1 MAPWYRCHQ
10 YCRRSRYESYRDERS
25 RHRPEIDP
33 SAAIRLP
40 IWPPALTAWGAS
52 AGRKPLPRL
61 LAEAP
66 QSDELGIVTA
76 FGPEH
81 VTITTRFLSSS
92 LVAAAA
98 ANVVR
103 REAQAAARGNW
114 AARGA
119 QRGLLRSREFFG
131 RAVSTRPWLV
141 SNWDLASKQ
150 FLLVTPENG
159 MAEQNDLARLY
170 REFEEAF
177 VDVLT
182 AKGELLLPRRTK
194 LYQAR
199 IRLRAHRDLKQ
210 REYQAAVLRAEA
222 RAWET
227 LGLA

>member
-1 MAPWYRCHQ
+1 MFQMLYSTCYAYRAKQKTVPARPQQRGGFLAPWYRCHQ

-119 QRGLLRSREFFG
+119 QRGLLRSHEFFG
-131 RAVSTRPWLV
+131 RAVC
-141 SNWDLASKQ
+141 
-150 FLLVTPENG
+150 
-159 MAEQNDLARLY
+159 
-170 REFEEAF
+170 
-177 VDVLT
+177 
-182 AKGELLLPRRTK
+182 
-194 LYQAR
+194 
-199 IRLRAHRDLKQ
+199 
-210 REYQAAVLRAEA
+210 
-222 RAWET
+222 ET
-227 LGLA
+227 MVGFQLGLGFQTIRACDTGEWHG

>member
-1 MAPWYRCHQ
+1 M
-10 YCRRSRYESYRDERS
+10 SRTAT
-25 RHRPEIDP
+25 
-33 SAAIRLP
+33 SAAVTVLKWTPVLQSVCRFGHQHL
-40 IWPPALTAWGAS
+40 GM
-52 AGRKPLPRL
+52 GRERGTKPLPRL

-98 ANVVR
+98 NVVR

-131 RAVSTRPWLV
+131 RTRPWLV

>member
-1 MAPWYRCHQ
+1 MLYSTCYAYRAKQKTVPARPQQRGGFLAPWYRCHQ

-103 REAQAAARGNW
+103 REAQAAARGIGPH
-114 AARGA
+114 AARSVA
-119 QRGLLRSREFFG
+119 FFG
-131 RAVSTRPWLV
+131 RVNFSVERYARP
-141 SNWDLASKQ
+141 
-150 FLLVTPENG
+150 
-159 MAEQNDLARLY
+159 
-170 REFEEAF
+170 
-177 VDVLT
+177 
-182 AKGELLLPRRTK
+182 
-194 LYQAR
+194 
-199 IRLRAHRDLKQ
+199 
-210 REYQAAVLRAEA
+210 
-222 RAWET
+222 
-227 LGLA
+227 

>member
-1 MAPWYRCHQ
+1 MHSAKQKTVPARPQQRGGFLAPWYRCHQ

-98 ANVVR
+98 ATVLR
-103 REAQAAARGNW
+103 REAQREEIGTHAARKV
-114 AARGA
+114 A
-119 QRGLLRSREFFG
+119 FFG
-131 RAVSTRPWLV
+131 RVNFSVERYRRDHGWFPIGTWLPNN
-141 SNWDLASKQ
+141 SCL
-150 FLLVTPENG
+150 
-159 MAEQNDLARLY
+159 
-170 REFEEAF
+170 
-177 VDVLT
+177 
-182 AKGELLLPRRTK
+182 
-194 LYQAR
+194 
-199 IRLRAHRDLKQ
+199 
-210 REYQAAVLRAEA
+210 
-222 RAWET
+222 
-227 LGLA
+227 

>member
-1 MAPWYRCHQ
+1 MHTVQNKKRSLPETDRPAPAIFQDTQLLIRSQ
-10 YCRRSRYESYRDERS
+10 PPAFPGKEEVFSAVVPLPPILRRSRYESYRDERS
-25 RHRPEIDP
+25 RHRAEMDP

-119 QRGLLRSREFFG
+119 QRGLLRSHEFFG
-131 RAVSTRPWLV
+131 RAVC
-141 SNWDLASKQ
+141 
-150 FLLVTPENG
+150 
-159 MAEQNDLARLY
+159 
-170 REFEEAF
+170 
-177 VDVLT
+177 
-182 AKGELLLPRRTK
+182 
-194 LYQAR
+194 
-199 IRLRAHRDLKQ
+199 
-210 REYQAAVLRAEA
+210 
-222 RAWET
+222 ET
-227 LGLA
+227 MVGFQLGLGFQTIPACDTGEWHG